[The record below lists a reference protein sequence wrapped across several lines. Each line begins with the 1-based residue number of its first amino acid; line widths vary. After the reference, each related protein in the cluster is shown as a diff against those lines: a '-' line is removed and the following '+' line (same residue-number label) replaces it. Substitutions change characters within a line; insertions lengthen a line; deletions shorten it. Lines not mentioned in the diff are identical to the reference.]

1 MHNIPKVLEDGG
13 PITKFFIV
21 RSSGG
26 GSIVM
31 KKVLLIELVKNA
43 ERNFLQLTLQLLSV
57 YYYKVMGI

>member
-13 PITKFFIV
+13 PITKFVTV

-31 KKVLLIELVKNA
+31 KK
-43 ERNFLQLTLQLLSV
+43 SV
-57 YYYKVMGI
+57 THRAC